1 MTLLSDINVS
11 VWFALTT
18 KMIDRSGKLSKACIK
33 AGAINLTPLSP
44 SSFNYYSVTEPE
56 FIRRQDPKL
65 FCLYKNHP
73 QSCDDGDAL
82 HL

>member
-11 VWFALTT
+11 VWFAAPT
-18 KMIDRSGKLSKACIK
+18 KMIDRSGKLTIVCIK
-33 AGAINLTPLSP
+33 AEAINLTPLSR
-44 SSFNYYSVTEPE
+44 SNFNCDSLTELE

-65 FCLYKNHP
+65 FYLYKNHR